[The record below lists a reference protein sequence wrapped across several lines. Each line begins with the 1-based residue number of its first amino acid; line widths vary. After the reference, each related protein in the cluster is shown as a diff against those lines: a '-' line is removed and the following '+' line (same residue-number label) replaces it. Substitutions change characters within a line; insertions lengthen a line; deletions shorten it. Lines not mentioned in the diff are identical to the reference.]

1 MQNSILSAYLSC
13 LLLMPAQ
20 AGEQE
25 RRLECPVQ
33 PGAHFQVHAGSGGLS
48 ILGREGQSTIVV
60 MARVS
65 VPGTE
70 NIDFGEIE
78 LSLDPS
84 PSGARLVAQFKKK
97 GAFLR
102 WLKSIGSTPRIDL
115 EITVPAQVN
124 CSIKDGSG
132 SMVVQN
138 LRGNVE
144 IEDGSGS
151 IEVRGIQGNLIIQD
165 GSGPIEVDEVS
176 GSVSIHDGSGE
187 VKVAKIG
194 GDLKIHDGSGGL
206 EINTVA
212 GDVHLEDVGSG
223 AVVTKNI
230 KGRVTQSKP

>member
-1 MQNSILSAYLSC
+1 
-13 LLLMPAQ
+13 MPAQ

-60 MARVS
+60 RARVS
-65 VPGTE
+65 VPGVE
-70 NIDFGEIE
+70 NIDFSEIE
-78 LSLDPS
+78 LTLDPT

-115 EITVPAQVN
+115 EIVGPLQLN

-132 SMVVQN
+132 NMVVQN

-144 IEDGSGS
+144 IEDGSGG
-151 IEVRGIQGNLIIQD
+151 IEVRGIQGNLDIQD
-165 GSGPIEVDEVS
+165 GSGPIEVDDVS
-176 GSVSIHDGSGE
+176 GSVSIHDGSGV
-187 VKVAKIG
+187 VKVANIG
-194 GDLKIHDGSGGL
+194 GDLKVHDGSGGL
-206 EINTVA
+206 EIDTVT
-212 GDVHLEDVGSG
+212 GDVHLQRVGSG
-223 AVVTKNI
+223 GVVTKNI
-230 KGRVTQSKP
+230 KGRVIKPKS